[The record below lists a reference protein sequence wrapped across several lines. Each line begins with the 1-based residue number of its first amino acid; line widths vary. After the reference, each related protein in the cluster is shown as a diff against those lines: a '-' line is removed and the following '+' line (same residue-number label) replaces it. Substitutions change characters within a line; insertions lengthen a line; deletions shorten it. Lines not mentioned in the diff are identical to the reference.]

1 MAAYK
6 QWTICVLGLKTICGT
21 IACGR
26 IPGELKISIFK
37 CKQYYIHGVYC
48 SIMSSYMMYILVDY
62 SLMIRGF
69 LCYSSKGR
77 YIWSATALT
86 CQLLLP
92 SFLFSFPP
100 SLLLLTLLP
109 LYMHTHTYKF
119 YMYTYRHT
127 HTFSYYSIT
136 SFDFHDLIWQQIPP
150 HALITATKVCSTF
163 NYLLS
168 DPAYQNIFSF

>member
-21 IACGR
+21 IACGG

-69 LCYSSKGR
+69 LCYTSKGR
-77 YIWSATALT
+77 YILSVTALT

-92 SFLFSFPP
+92 SFLPFFLPSFSP
-100 SLLLLTLLP
+100 SSNSIALIYSYTYIQILYVYVYTQIYTHILLL
-109 LYMHTHTYKF
+109 
-119 YMYTYRHT
+119 
-127 HTFSYYSIT
+127 
-136 SFDFHDLIWQQIPP
+136 
-150 HALITATKVCSTF
+150 F
-163 NYLLS
+163 NY
-168 DPAYQNIFSF
+168 FS